1 MSRVLRAPIACL
13 VLVGATAPPQGQA
26 SALKPGTLL
35 YAMPGLPDS
44 NFAKTVVLL
53 LQHDSN
59 GSLGVVLNRPTKL
72 GVDEALD
79 LKEGTSG
86 IDLDVFWGGPVQ
98 PEAVLSLVRSR
109 RPDSKA
115 RAIVRDVYL
124 TQDLA
129 EVKEVLEARDGRLR
143 ARIFSGYAGW
153 ARDQLAGE
161 VRSRSWV
168 LEPADAATVFASEPS
183 RMWEKVHEIM
193 SRLHASLPLAL
204 PGRPAHMTAGEQVQM
219 NVPHGLTGVGVAVE
233 HRAVSRVAVP
243 ALGRDRRRPSDHF
256 AH

>member
-1 MSRVLRAPIACL
+1 MSRAPVALIACIAL
-13 VLVGATAPPQGQA
+13 VAATAPPQGQA
-26 SALKPGTLL
+26 PALKPGTLL

-44 NFAKTVVLL
+44 NFSRTVVLL

-79 LKEGTSG
+79 LKAGTSG

-109 RPDSKA
+109 LPDSKA
-115 RAIVRDVYL
+115 RTIVRDVYL
-124 TQDLA
+124 TQDLE
-129 EVKEVLEARDGRLR
+129 EVKEVLQARDGRLR

-153 ARDQLAGE
+153 APDQLARE

-168 LEPADAATVFASEPS
+168 LEPADAATVFSSEPS

-193 SRLHASLPLAL
+193 SRLLASAPAL
-204 PGRPAHMTAGEQVQM
+204 PGRPAHVTAGEQMQM
-219 NVPHGLTGVGVAVE
+219 NVPHGLAGVGVAVE
-233 HRAVSRVAVP
+233 HRAISRVAMAV
-243 ALGRDRRRPSDHF
+243 LGGDRRRPSDHL